1 MNFDIRFD
9 SPSEVSESCS
19 FLFRGKSSFLLS
31 IILGISGPN
40 QKKNLQCSAVRKM
53 SYEPKYLLERSGA
66 ELKGIGTKDD
76 TRITEEDSNLLRN

>member
-1 MNFDIRFD
+1 
-9 SPSEVSESCS
+9 
-19 FLFRGKSSFLLS
+19 
-31 IILGISGPN
+31 
-40 QKKNLQCSAVRKM
+40 M